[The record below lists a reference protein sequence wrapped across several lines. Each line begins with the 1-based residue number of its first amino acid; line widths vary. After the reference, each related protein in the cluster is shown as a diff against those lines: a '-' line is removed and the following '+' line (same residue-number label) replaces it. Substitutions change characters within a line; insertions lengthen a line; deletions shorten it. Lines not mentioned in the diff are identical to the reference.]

1 MRYLQDDSGVPLMNR
16 AATDK
21 NPSPWRRRWQ
31 RWGIGCLRL
40 CIIAAAMLCLF
51 VQPEEERVD
60 LDAYLSEGK
69 KVFAQATR
77 LGEPEDEWHPLLSA
91 EEELLGWVTSTN
103 PQARKV
109 QGYAGPSE
117 LLVIAD
123 AQRRVVK
130 VSLWQTA
137 DTAGHVEMVR
147 RDQTFWSQW
156 NGRAEASLGAYETPQ
171 LVSGA
176 SLTSEAMARGLAARF
191 GAQGVEDFFGR
202 ELELAD
208 VMPWFAEAKA
218 IVPMKKIGCYE
229 VRDGEKLLGI
239 VLRSSRMGVTQRG
252 FNGSSDVLV
261 GLDADQQK
269 VLGVAVLGSRDN
281 EPYLT
286 DVRDELRFANGFA
299 GKSIDEVIG
308 TSEHTEMLLVSG
320 ASMTARA
327 VFGTVQEMLRRHR
340 LVEAPAT
347 IPWQWPVSLAWLAV
361 GVWFGFRGGKKSR
374 AIFAVCSVLAG
385 LGLGWMLG
393 QDQLI
398 GWAQHGWQTPP
409 ALPLLA
415 MTAIALLIPAL
426 TGKNVYCSRIC
437 PHGAAQTLAGMAF
450 KKRLALPAKWHRVFS
465 AVPWMSLLV
474 IWALALAGSQLPFAH
489 AEPFEVWSTGFVAL
503 LPAVIFT
510 VGIIVSFFLP
520 QGYCHYGCPTGA
532 LLKFLTHAPGRWTR
546 RDSIAAA
553 LVAVEWIYVLS

>member
-1 MRYLQDDSGVPLMNR
+1 MKDDGKVDPMKN

-21 NPSPWRRRWQ
+21 NQSPWRRRWQ

-40 CIIAAAMLCLF
+40 CIIASAMLCLF
-51 VQPEEERVD
+51 VQPEEETVD
-60 LDAYLSEGK
+60 LAAYLNEGK
-69 KVFAQATR
+69 KVFSQAST
-77 LGEPEDEWHPLLSA
+77 LGEPEDHWFPLLSA
-91 EEELLGWVTSTN
+91 SDELLGWMTSTN

-117 LLVIAD
+117 LLVTAD
-123 AQRRVVK
+123 VQRRVVQ

-137 DTAGHVEMVR
+137 DTAGHAEMVR
-147 RDQTFWSQW
+147 RDPAFWSQW
-156 NGRAEASLGAYETPQ
+156 NGRTETSLGAYETPQ

-191 GAQGVEDFFGR
+191 GAQGVEEFFGR
-202 ELELAD
+202 ELEIVD
-208 VMPWFAEAKA
+208 VTPWFADAKT
-218 IVPMKKIGCYE
+218 IVPMKKTGCYE
-229 VRDGEKLLGI
+229 VRDAEKLLGM

-261 GLDADQQK
+261 AIDANGQK
-269 VLGVAVLGSRDN
+269 ILGVAVLGSRDN

-286 DVRDELRFANGFA
+286 DVRDELRFTNGFV
-299 GKSIDEVIG
+299 GKSLDEVIV
-308 TSEHTEMLLVSG
+308 TAEHSELLLVSG

-327 VFGTVQEMLRRHR
+327 VFGTVQEMLRRYR
-340 LVEAPAT
+340 LDEAATT
-347 IPWQWPVSLAWLAV
+347 IPWQWPVSLAWLAA
-361 GVWFGFRGGKKSR
+361 GVWLGFRGGKKSR

-385 LGLGWMLG
+385 LVLGWMLG

-409 ALPLLA
+409 ALPLLT

-437 PHGAAQTLAGMAF
+437 PHGAAQTLAGMAL
-450 KKRLALPAKWHRVFS
+450 KKRFALPAKWHRIFS

-510 VGIIVSFFLP
+510 VGIAVSFFLP

-546 RDSIAAA
+546 RDSIAAG
-553 LVAVEWIYVLS
+553 LVAVAWIVVLI